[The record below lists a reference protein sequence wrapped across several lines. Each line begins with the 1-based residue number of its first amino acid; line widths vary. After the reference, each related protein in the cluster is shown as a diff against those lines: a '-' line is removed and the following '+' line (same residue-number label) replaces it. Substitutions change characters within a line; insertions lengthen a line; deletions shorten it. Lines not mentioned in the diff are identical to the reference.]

1 MKKLILLLIIA
12 FGISSCSDDD
22 TNSTIITPLEGD
34 WLLVYQ
40 YGGDSPPG
48 EEPPGD
54 ISDQNIKY
62 HFNGN
67 IQKNTKNGK
76 PIFEDRL
83 FSITQENGNYIFN
96 CQINESGTQY
106 DYQAYLIFSNQNNTV
121 QFKDIGVDA
130 GITLKKIH

>member
-1 MKKLILLLIIA
+1 MKKLLLLLIIA
-12 FGISSCSDDD
+12 FGISSCTNDDD
-22 TNSTIITPLEGD
+22 TATTTPLEGD

-54 ISDQNIKY
+54 ISDQNIRY

-67 IQKNTKNGK
+67 IQKTTKNGE

-83 FSITQENGNYIFN
+83 FSITQENENYIFN
-96 CQINESGTQY
+96 CQITESGTIY
-106 DYQAYLIFSNQNNTV
+106 NYQAYLFFSDQNNTV

-130 GITLKKIH
+130 GITLKKIQ